1 MRVFQER
8 QANLKRKMDKLSR
21 EMNQPQSQEEEKK
34 QPMNNG
40 NQ

>member
-21 EMNQPQSQEEEKK
+21 EMNQPQSQEEEEK
-34 QPMNNG
+34 
-40 NQ
+40 